1 MTHKRLFNISSVI
14 ATAAFISGLLAGCME
29 KDLYDPNYGKDP
41 VPDPGEYFGFE
52 TRGDVKLS
60 VNYDLPGL
68 IALLEVYDE
77 DPMETVDN
85 ESVKKEGIEALFK
98 IYTDKNGKYEGKM
111 NIPTSVESICLYTS
125 SWGVPRCV
133 KLDLKDGLASLDM
146 SKITSPSAN
155 TKAVT
160 RSYNF
165 SKGSVPYTINS
176 SANLYSL
183 CKWGNCGLLSY
194 IVDQSH
200 QYIDD
205 NPNPGYITHI
215 GKVGAEDIGVFTKRM
230 MQFFGNSADNSELV
244 RESGVTNIS
253 VKQDG
258 TTLDVVFLN
267 RSASYNNTFGYY
279 YYKTGEGVDPAKVK
293 KYIVF
298 PNVMMVSQEL
308 YNESILKCGD
318 KVRLC
323 YFGEDGKASQTF
335 PKGYTVGWFIYAD
348 GYNYKNVGQQSD
360 EINIHKPLLTSNP
373 AKTKGQNF
381 ITVKDTKSG
390 RVIIGVEDAG
400 NKSYCD
406 LLFYVDASSETS
418 VDDSNRPNIPDN
430 DKPIEEP
437 DAQENLL
444 GTLAFEDIWPN
455 GGDYDMNDV
464 VVEYCRATYFD
475 SNNMINKIVDTFTP
489 THDGAMYEN
498 AFAYQIDKGQFG
510 KVTSDKDIKVESEIS
525 SIIVFPSVKQAVK
538 GKVGTYT
545 ITRTFDK
552 ASFNKENLKVYNPYI
567 IVGYAANQKNRTEVH
582 LPKHEATAYA
592 DASLIGSGND
602 AYYIDSEGA
611 YPFAIDIPMS
621 DFVPV
626 TETHNIDTEYPY
638 FKDWADSGGAKHTNW
653 YKEYRSPQK

>member
-111 NIPTSVESICLYTS
+111 NIPTSVESIYLYTS

-244 RESGVTNIS
+244 RESGV
-253 VKQDG
+253 
-258 TTLDVVFLN
+258 
-267 RSASYNNTFGYY
+267 
-279 YYKTGEGVDPAKVK
+279 
-293 KYIVF
+293 
-298 PNVMMVSQEL
+298 
-308 YNESILKCGD
+308 
-318 KVRLC
+318 
-323 YFGEDGKASQTF
+323 
-335 PKGYTVGWFIYAD
+335 
-348 GYNYKNVGQQSD
+348 
-360 EINIHKPLLTSNP
+360 
-373 AKTKGQNF
+373 
-381 ITVKDTKSG
+381 
-390 RVIIGVEDAG
+390 
-400 NKSYCD
+400 
-406 LLFYVDASSETS
+406 
-418 VDDSNRPNIPDN
+418 SNR
-430 DKPIEEP
+430 
-437 DAQENLL
+437 LL
-444 GTLAFEDIWPN
+444 
-455 GGDYDMNDV
+455 
-464 VVEYCRATYFD
+464 
-475 SNNMINKIVDTFTP
+475 
-489 THDGAMYEN
+489 
-498 AFAYQIDKGQFG
+498 
-510 KVTSDKDIKVESEIS
+510 
-525 SIIVFPSVKQAVK
+525 K
-538 GKVGTYT
+538 GKWVPYT